1 MSIFACKAY
10 LQTIQSS
17 DTGKATALLV
27 LLLFRA
33 VVQSSHVR
41 TWCIVAF
48 RELTDR
54 FDPASRHRHMAGT
67 AEDKQQYCAAH
78 SARQHCESID
88 YGHRLLQL
96 LASGGCVLHTERLRT
111 FICVKKLS

>member
-10 LQTIQSS
+10 LQTVQSS
-17 DTGKATALLV
+17 GTGKATALPG
-27 LLLFRA
+27 A

-54 FDPASRHRHMAGT
+54 FDPASRHRYMAGT
-67 AEDKQQYCAAH
+67 AEDKQQCCAAH
-78 SARQHCESID
+78 SARRHCESID

-96 LASGGCVLHTERLRT
+96 LASAVCVLRT
-111 FICVKKLS
+111 